1 INTIVTGE
9 LIEQDRSIASL
20 HPQMGLPV
28 TGKEIRCGY
37 VHLLDS
43 DALSPLFDDD
53 KLGVVGP
60 NRLIWGSYVPQ
71 LFDSGPWRRAWLNQL
86 RQQRGLNSL
95 PTGVPDYLDHREIM
109 LDSVTDRVA
118 SYLDFS
124 QLPIMSSTMAKVG
137 GSTL

>member
-1 INTIVTGE
+1 
-9 LIEQDRSIASL
+9 
-20 HPQMGLPV
+20 
-28 TGKEIRCGY
+28 
-37 VHLLDS
+37 
-43 DALSPLFDDD
+43 FDDD

-95 PTGVPDYLDHREIM
+95 PTGVPDYLDHRAIM

-124 QLPIMSSTMAKVG
+124 RLPIMASTMAKAVG
-137 GSTL
+137 